1 MLHMILAYDFSI
13 SNNLYLKKML
23 IDDAEMKQ
31 NKSDAKLNAL
41 NRYSPKKQNILR
53 QKISF

>member
-23 IDDAEMKQ
+23 IDDGEMKQ